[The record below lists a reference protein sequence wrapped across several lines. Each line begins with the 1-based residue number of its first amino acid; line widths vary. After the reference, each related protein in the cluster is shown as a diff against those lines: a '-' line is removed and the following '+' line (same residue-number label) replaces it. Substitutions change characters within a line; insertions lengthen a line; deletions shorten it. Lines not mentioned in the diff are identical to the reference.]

1 MSAWAREFGAIVVVS
16 QSVAAA
22 YLRCRHVLAKFG
34 RDMFVIML
42 DSDGGV
48 RREITLRELILDGF
62 YSEDLK

>member
-1 MSAWAREFGAIVVVS
+1 MVVS
-16 QSVAAA
+16 QSVAAS
-22 YLRCRHVLAKFG
+22 YLRCRQVLAKFG

-48 RREITLRELILDGF
+48 RREITLRELLLDGF